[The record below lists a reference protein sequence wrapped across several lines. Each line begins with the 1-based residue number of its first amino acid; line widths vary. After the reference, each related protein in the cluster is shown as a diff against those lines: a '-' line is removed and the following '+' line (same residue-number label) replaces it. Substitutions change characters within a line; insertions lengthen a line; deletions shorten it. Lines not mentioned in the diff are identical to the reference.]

1 MKKILRIVSV
11 RHLGGHRLHLEF
23 NNGEAGEVDLAYD
36 LNGPVFKPLRDPGF
50 FASVRLEGGTIAWPN
65 GADLAPEY
73 LLERIAGRPSL
84 LVREEPPNSGEEAN

>member
-23 NNGEAGEVDLAYD
+23 NNGDAGEVDLSRE
-36 LNGPVFKPLRDPGF
+36 LNGPIFLPLQDLDY
-50 FASVRLEGGTIAWPN
+50 FASVRLEGGTVAWPN

-73 LLERIAGRPSL
+73 LAEHLARRSSL
-84 LVREEPPNSGEEAN
+84 IVREAPPFSEDEKN